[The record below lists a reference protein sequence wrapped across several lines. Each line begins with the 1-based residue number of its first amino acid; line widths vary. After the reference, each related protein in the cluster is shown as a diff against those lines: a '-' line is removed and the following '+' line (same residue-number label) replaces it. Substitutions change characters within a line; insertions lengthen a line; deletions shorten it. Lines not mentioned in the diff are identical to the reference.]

1 MSSLDRE
8 ARNVQNPAFGA
19 TVLAAFLQGHYE
31 ADEMKGG
38 TPLPYLFLVLPM
50 IFHSEVYRLLSETR
64 TGLRQFAEKF
74 VSSEFA
80 STDLLLSLGSSAIRL
95 RRLTA
100 DSLGI
105 MLLSGLATLDSQH
118 GRLLPRKV
126 NVFSA
131 RPDIP
136 NEAEQGRKLGRWFAE
151 LSPFEIG
158 SILKV
163 VF

>member
-1 MSSLDRE
+1 
-8 ARNVQNPAFGA
+8 
-19 TVLAAFLQGHYE
+19 
-31 ADEMKGG
+31 
-38 TPLPYLFLVLPM
+38 M
-50 IFHSEVYRLLSETR
+50 ILHSDIYHLLSGTR
-64 TGLRQFAEKF
+64 SGLRQFAEKF

-80 STDLLLSLGSSAIRL
+80 RTDVLLSLGASAMRL

-118 GRLLPRKV
+118 GRVLPRKV

-136 NEAEQGRKLGRWFAE
+136 IEAEQGRKLGKWFAE

-163 VF
+163 IF